1 MSISICAWPIFSL
14 PAQSNRPH
22 RSQCASR
29 SGAQSWCSASSST
42 RFTIRRRTWGL
53 LIRMNALTSASPSRV
68 VMRSVNG
75 SDEGSRPG
83 RASPAG
89 APSKK
94 NAIDTCRIWQAC
106 CSRTRADAVRAFLI
120 FLDLLER
127 DAERIA
133 ELRLAHVQ
141 HHTAHTQATA
151 NMLVYGVGRLLA
163 GHRFFSQESEHR
175 SIMDTRLILVAPL
188 CRVRR

>member
-1 MSISICAWPIFSL
+1 MDRTKA
-14 PAQSNRPH
+14 AAGEGV
-22 RSQCASR
+22 AS
-29 SGAQSWCSASSST
+29 
-42 RFTIRRRTWGL
+42 
-53 LIRMNALTSASPSRV
+53 
-68 VMRSVNG
+68 
-75 SDEGSRPG
+75 G
-83 RASPAG
+83 RALKEECDRHLQDMASLLQP
-89 APSKK
+89 
-94 NAIDTCRIWQAC
+94 
-106 CSRTRADAVRAFLI
+106 TRADAVRAFLI

-133 ELRLAHVQ
+133 EPRLAHVQ
-141 HHTAHTQATA
+141 HHTARTQATA